1 MFLACDGVLLPNT
14 CSAMRASPL
23 RSRIATRMA
32 LIKAKVG
39 LLSHR
44 SAHVGTKPPWWKDA
58 GIDPAKAARK
68 LWNDSRMDQGR
79 IAPGPTSHCPTA
91 DRRLP
96 TVRLRPA
103 RRQPNDG
110 RDAQSERPS
119 SINTARGTALA
130 SAIGSENLSARSRF
144 RRRHAEQFW
153 LSALQEALECHDP
166 ERTAERVQRG
176 LPRHH
181 T

>member
-1 MFLACDGVLLPNT
+1 
-14 CSAMRASPL
+14 
-23 RSRIATRMA
+23 MA

-79 IAPGPTSHCPTA
+79 IAPGPTSHRPTA

-96 TVRLRPA
+96 TSESRHFRGNICLGITPRLFIYTYGGREIPSPA
-103 RRQPNDG
+103 PADISF
-110 RDAQSERPS
+110 DLMVA
-119 SINTARGTALA
+119 T
-130 SAIGSENLSARSRF
+130 
-144 RRRHAEQFW
+144 
-153 LSALQEALECHDP
+153 
-166 ERTAERVQRG
+166 
-176 LPRHH
+176 
-181 T
+181 

>member
-68 LWNDSRMDQGR
+68 LWNYTRRDQR
-79 IAPGPTSHCPTA
+79 RVEPGPTTQHPTA
-91 DRRLP
+91 NGAANVDPHAADSP
-96 TVRLRPA
+96 TPA
-103 RRQPNDG
+103 
-110 RDAQSERPS
+110 
-119 SINTARGTALA
+119 
-130 SAIGSENLSARSRF
+130 
-144 RRRHAEQFW
+144 
-153 LSALQEALECHDP
+153 
-166 ERTAERVQRG
+166 
-176 LPRHH
+176 
-181 T
+181 